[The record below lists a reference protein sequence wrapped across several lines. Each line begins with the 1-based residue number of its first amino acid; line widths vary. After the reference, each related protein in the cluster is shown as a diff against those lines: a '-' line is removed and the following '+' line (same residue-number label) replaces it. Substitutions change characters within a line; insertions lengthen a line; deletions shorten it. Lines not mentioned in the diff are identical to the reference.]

1 MKIYA
6 RQVDPEFQES
16 PLFLFDDWD
25 CGLCLTGNRDFK
37 SHTTEV
43 FDRVKCIL
51 DGGDILEYL
60 YDGQTNLSEVFDN
73 YLYPENRSEYNK
85 NELKELSNLV
95 GKYNYATIGS
105 DNEYKI
111 LCKVLSIVTGEE
123 WDFTVLRGCCQ
134 GDWQYFFYKKDEWT
148 YESIKNLEYE
158 YFNLGTD
165 WEIYTGEN
173 EKYLDNVYTHSY
185 CTADIKKEIAEYT
198 GCDIYDITLF
208 KFDGYKQIPQFSEV
222 KEKFI

>member
-25 CGLCLTGNRDFK
+25 CGLCLTGNRDFQ

-51 DGGDILEYL
+51 DSGDILEHL
-60 YDGQTNLSEVFDN
+60 YDGQTNLDEVFDD
-73 YLYPENRSEYNK
+73 YLHPENRSEYNK
-85 NELKELSNLV
+85 NELKELSNLAE
-95 GKYNYATIGS
+95 KYNYATIGS

-111 LCKVLSIVTGEE
+111 LCKVLSIVTDEE

-134 GDWQYFFYKKDEWT
+134 GDWQYFF
-148 YESIKNLEYE
+148 
-158 YFNLGTD
+158 
-165 WEIYTGEN
+165 
-173 EKYLDNVYTHSY
+173 
-185 CTADIKKEIAEYT
+185 IKKMNGLT
-198 GCDIYDITLF
+198 N
-208 KFDGYKQIPQFSEV
+208 Q
-222 KEKFI
+222 